1 MATIS
6 EIAHNPL
13 NIRATSDKWWGQIGV
28 YKGFVSFES
37 DVYGFRAAFKI
48 IFGYIGL
55 GFDTPR
61 KIISKWAP
69 SSENDVEA
77 YLSFVCNKALY
88 KLHANSPLN
97 LSDLRRLVFNMAM
110 YERGKKPVFT
120 DVVDGFNYAID
131 CLNKVQTMGYIIVYD
146 REIDSYF

>member
-48 IFGYIGL
+48 ILGYIGL
-55 GFDTPR
+55 GYDTPR

-77 YLSFVCNKALY
+77 YLYFVCNKTCFR
-88 KLHANSPLN
+88 LHANLSLK
-97 LSDLRRLVFNMAM
+97 LSDLRRLVYNMAI

-120 DVVDGFNYAID
+120 DVVDGLNYAID
-131 CLNKVQTMGYIIVYD
+131 CLNTVQSKGYQIVYD
-146 REIDSYF
+146 REIDSYY